1 MNRILVV
8 DDDPQIRFFLDQALR
23 DEDYDLT
30 ICPDAETAL
39 KQMTTSQRY
48 DLVLMDVRL
57 PKMNGLDALREIKRT
72 DPRALVI
79 VMTAYSSKDTAME
92 ALRRGAHDYFNK
104 PFKVDELRTVV
115 RRALE
120 KAKLIR
126 DAEEAGPAPVD
137 RDSFGPLVGQSEP
150 FMNMLRRIERVAK
163 VDSTVLIVGESGTGK
178 ELVAQAIHDHS
189 PRKNNPIVKIN
200 CAAIPDTLLESEL
213 FGYKMG
219 AFTNADS
226 DKEGKFQ
233 AAHTGTLVLDEI
245 GDMDMDL
252 QAKILRALE
261 QQEVQRVGSTKTEK
275 VDVRAIA
282 STNQALEEMTRNGK
296 FREDLYYRLAVFQI
310 EVPALRDRFGDIPP
324 LARHFVKQYAEWFDR
339 PITGLTDD
347 ALAVLTT
354 YDWPGNVRELRNCI
368 EVAAVMA
375 DGDLIDV
382 EALPPYLTGNQG
394 SAKELAKAAQKS
406 SLDETLTRI
415 EKHILMDTLRK
426 AGGVQAKAASM
437 LGISE
442 RSMWHRVKKY
452 EIPVGAVKSEA

>member
-1 MNRILVV
+1 MHRILVV
-8 DDDPQIRFFLDQALR
+8 DDDPQIRFFLDQALK
-23 DEDYDLT
+23 DEAMDLT
-30 ICPDAETAL
+30 IATDAESAL
-39 KQMTTSQRY
+39 ALLEKQAF

-57 PKMNGLDALREIKRT
+57 PKTNGLDALRQIKRCH
-72 DPRALVI
+72 PQALVI

-104 PFKVDELRTVV
+104 PFKVDELRTVI

-120 KAKLIR
+120 KSRLLAEASRASRPELCDRAAFPGLI
-126 DAEEAGPAPVD
+126 
-137 RDSFGPLVGQSEP
+137 GQSES
-150 FMNMLRRIERVAK
+150 FLNMLRRIERVAR
-163 VDSTVLIVGESGTGK
+163 VDSTVLIAGESGTGK

-189 PRKNNPIVKIN
+189 PRKDKPIVKIN
-200 CAAIPDTLLESEL
+200 CAAIPETLLESEL

-219 AFTNADS
+219 AFTNADR

-233 AAHTGTLVLDEI
+233 AAHQGTLVLDEI
-245 GDMDMDL
+245 GDMNLDL

-282 STNQALEEMTRNGK
+282 STNRSLDQMIGEGK

-310 EVPALRDRFGDIPP
+310 EVPPLRSRFGDIPL
-324 LARHFVKQYAEWFDR
+324 LAQHFVKSYGEWFGR
-339 PITGLTDD
+339 PLAGMTER
-347 ALAVLTT
+347 ALAVFNS
-354 YDWPGNVRELRNCI
+354 YPWPGNIRELRNCI

-375 DGDLIDV
+375 EGDLIDV
-382 EALPPYLTGNQG
+382 DDLPPYLIGRG
-394 SAKELAKAAQKS
+394 PVAQIPGVGHPA
-406 SLDETLTRI
+406 SLDETLVRI

-426 AGGVQAKAASM
+426 TGGVQAKAAAM
-437 LGISE
+437 LGITE

-452 EIPVGAVKSEA
+452 EIPVESVKNER